1 MSMTTRSK
9 RGSASA
15 STVEDVKTSSP
26 PSKRTKVGKV
36 AVTPTRST
44 RHKSVEDVKSEKEC
58 DQAKIEVGRSSKR
71 NTTSGAQATTTREA
85 KVTAPKT
92 RNSPVKKPDKSNAV
106 QKQAE
111 QQTDTNQ
118 KSAAKTEPLT
128 ETDEC
133 KMQTQVP
140 KTLPMETSN
149 STDLSDTLGSPL
161 RRTSRKRV
169 LSKRFQDMEVE
180 LITQQSAKKPT
191 TAQDAKSPETKEGMA
206 RGGRKKEMSVAKG
219 DQAVDALASV
229 PVEPVPSAVVDTVE
243 IHVKMIED
251 SKKDETEALT
261 QTENTAE
268 VQEVSVTAQP
278 EDVDKAAEAIS
289 MEQQTAETAAILQEL
304 SDVLSSITGNAPVQQ
319 EGVAEENPQQELL
332 EPSNGAAADNSVVL
346 LVEPHK
352 GEPSNSNDHS
362 YGNSSVKLDV
372 PVPVTTTTTATTTAT
387 ATIVETFEGTRIMQP
402 AGKGPNI
409 VIVKPS
415 SLQQGKE
422 GGSGVVEETG
432 EELENT
438 TVYVDVVLKDGM
450 FMYKCQECDY
460 ITNKKTNYY
469 KHRKIHMTSRP
480 HVCQHCNYKTSTSSN
495 LKRHMSQ
502 HTNER
507 NFKCTQCGL
516 AFRQKIHLE
525 RHIKYRH
532 EEKKVTC
539 PYCDYTCA
547 NENPDLKQHI
557 KRRHEAKDEVE
568 GTFIC
573 HICNFTTS
581 KRKDLKQHMKFHKK
595 GPELKFYCSHCSFV
609 TEAQSRLF
617 RHELT
622 HTKEKPYA
630 CGLCEYRATQREHVY
645 RHMRSK
651 HNISVAV
658 KSRKKSISGLE
669 LDPSQ
674 SQQPSA
680 SDPQADLQAAPQLDP
695 QADLQADPQAKT
707 QADQQAETQAETQ
720 AEMQAETQVDQQAET
735 QATSDKIKPQVET
748 VNEVPPDSLEAKPDL
763 NASLDGKP
771 RKKYDPPDYSNAD
784 KLFACSYCTMSFAK
798 LLNLYKH
805 VHSMHG
811 EVHPQDE
818 EGVYSCVICDFRT
831 SKKNNLLIHMRK
843 HNVMDTEED
852 DDPYTSYA
860 CMLCEYRNKQRRNL
874 FNHMKKKHKI
884 SIFLKKDGTASCVVD
899 DSSCITIVQRDEEG
913 TSGENVAIERDPI
926 TNKEKSV
933 KLTDLARSLMS
944 KQKVSGVISNSPNI
958 LGRNSHTVSQFVS
971 LSPYDSNVVHHE
983 AVEAIQGLQALAG
996 DVVIES
1002 DGTLSAAPPMV
1013 DNVPTMP
1020 AATVTAV
1027 SVTGGAQG
1035 GKTIIGDAA
1044 SDIQLS
1050 AEQLM
1055 NLSSGDYI
1063 EINGEMYKVEFTTS
1077 DDSPGSSS
1085 QNTLVVHQ
1093 E

>member
-1 MSMTTRSK
+1 
-9 RGSASA
+9 
-15 STVEDVKTSSP
+15 
-26 PSKRTKVGKV
+26 
-36 AVTPTRST
+36 
-44 RHKSVEDVKSEKEC
+44 
-58 DQAKIEVGRSSKR
+58 
-71 NTTSGAQATTTREA
+71 
-85 KVTAPKT
+85 
-92 RNSPVKKPDKSNAV
+92 
-106 QKQAE
+106 
-111 QQTDTNQ
+111 
-118 KSAAKTEPLT
+118 
-128 ETDEC
+128 
-133 KMQTQVP
+133 
-140 KTLPMETSN
+140 
-149 STDLSDTLGSPL
+149 
-161 RRTSRKRV
+161 
-169 LSKRFQDMEVE
+169 
-180 LITQQSAKKPT
+180 
-191 TAQDAKSPETKEGMA
+191 
-206 RGGRKKEMSVAKG
+206 
-219 DQAVDALASV
+219 
-229 PVEPVPSAVVDTVE
+229 
-243 IHVKMIED
+243 
-251 SKKDETEALT
+251 
-261 QTENTAE
+261 
-268 VQEVSVTAQP
+268 
-278 EDVDKAAEAIS
+278 
-289 MEQQTAETAAILQEL
+289 
-304 SDVLSSITGNAPVQQ
+304 
-319 EGVAEENPQQELL
+319 
-332 EPSNGAAADNSVVL
+332 
-346 LVEPHK
+346 
-352 GEPSNSNDHS
+352 
-362 YGNSSVKLDV
+362 
-372 PVPVTTTTTATTTAT
+372 
-387 ATIVETFEGTRIMQP
+387 
-402 AGKGPNI
+402 
-409 VIVKPS
+409 
-415 SLQQGKE
+415 
-422 GGSGVVEETG
+422 
-432 EELENT
+432 NT

-720 AEMQAETQVDQQAET
+720 AEIQAETQVDQQAET

-884 SIFLKKDGTASCVVD
+884 SIFLKKDGTASCVVE

-1002 DGTLSAAPPMV
+1002 DGTLSAAPPM
-1013 DNVPTMP
+1013 
-1020 AATVTAV
+1020 
-1027 SVTGGAQG
+1027 
-1035 GKTIIGDAA
+1035 
-1044 SDIQLS
+1044 
-1050 AEQLM
+1050 
-1055 NLSSGDYI
+1055 
-1063 EINGEMYKVEFTTS
+1063 
-1077 DDSPGSSS
+1077 
-1085 QNTLVVHQ
+1085 
-1093 E
+1093 